1 MNEYLD
7 YKGHVSRQV
16 YTSDREIVDMKLD
29 TFESQWPEYKSAT
42 NLISSPA
49 YLRETP
55 YDLTCAQTD
64 EAMTEIHTEGQ
75 AWLKKHLCEDVEQL
89 QMMKQHH
96 VHLRNPETNKRE
108 PLAACRS
115 KENPNLCKSNFPRN
129 RWLVV
134 EAIVLCGEM
143 LKQMGLY
150 LRGRRCQLGSM
161 HGPMLHENLNATHS
175 AMLAAQRCNSDVQI
189 PYRFPIIEETH
200 SCDDPKCL
208 QYSEKV
214 MIEATQI
221 AQDVQ
226 AGYACDY
233 CTKRQ
238 PMAFNECKEC
248 CKGHRQLAQN
258 LRNEPLNRIGK
269 RHATRLMSDAYGK
282 GIVRAQ
288 VENTN

>member
-1 MNEYLD
+1 
-7 YKGHVSRQV
+7 
-16 YTSDREIVDMKLD
+16 
-29 TFESQWPEYKSAT
+29 
-42 NLISSPA
+42 
-49 YLRETP
+49 
-55 YDLTCAQTD
+55 
-64 EAMTEIHTEGQ
+64 
-75 AWLKKHLCEDVEQL
+75 
-89 QMMKQHH
+89 MMKQHH

-115 KENPNLCKSNFPRN
+115 NDNPDLCKSNFPRN
-129 RWLVV
+129 RWLVL
-134 EAIVLCGEM
+134 EAIVLCGQA

-161 HGPMLHENLNATHS
+161 HGPMLHESLNATHS
-175 AMLAAQRCNSDVQI
+175 AMLAAQRCNYDVQI

-200 SCDDPKCL
+200 SCDYPTCL

-221 AQDVQ
+221 AQDAQ

-238 PMAFNECKEC
+238 PMAFNKCKEC
-248 CKGHRQLAQN
+248 CKGHRQLAEN

-282 GIVRAQ
+282 RCRAGAGG
-288 VENTN
+288 